1 MKNMTIRERS
11 VLFPL
16 LLLLSLP
23 SCTEKAIP
31 DLPGQ
36 GEALSTVLI
45 NSSFQP
51 LFANLPNDS
60 AGSETKGTAVMVPL
74 QSVLDKAGQK
84 KSIFMGCTVVQIPFS
99 PEYSGQKAYF
109 GNEPE
114 GDPGETAVLK
124 RFLVASEDGMFVVT
138 MVTDYHYWR
147 SHPGFD
153 YLDKPD
159 YTGAVVFSTVSGEL
173 IKVQAYDSGRISQAD
188 FVTAPESGGI
198 GKGLA
203 YILVYSEPAGTK
215 SGTASDD
222 GVLDSEGIAGRYTIS
237 IKQETEDAAWY
248 WDPSSDTECLPEKNY
263 TVKLSC
269 DIPVEVRMTGS
280 GTYTAG
286 STAII
291 GYTQAHNVKVLEVNH
306 WTGDFAW
313 AKSSRFSYKVT
324 SDLESTAY
332 FEAKKPFTDN
342 SRHVSNPLLSMR
354 IAASNVSM
362 ELADA
367 DEGIYANYYGGTFG
381 ETRTDLDGNPKRH
394 DGLDL
399 YAEVGTPVY
408 ALCSGVVTK
417 AECGYGD
424 EHVSNSYGNEL
435 RIEAREKNKTV
446 VYQYAHLR
454 GGMPFAVNPRTGQ
467 PFKLDDK
474 VFQGDLIGY
483 SGRSGNATNVPNPH
497 LHLGVNA
504 GGKWVDPK
512 PYINGTYP
520 SGRKSI
526 DKSKGVITGI
536 RRD

>member
-1 MKNMTIRERS
+1 MTIRERS

-45 NSSFQP
+45 NSTMQP

-60 AGSETKGTAVMVPL
+60 EGSETKGTAVMVPL

-84 KSIFMGCTVVQIPFS
+84 KSIFRGCTVVQIPFS

-114 GDPGETAVLK
+114 GDPGETAILK
-124 RFLVASEDGMFVVT
+124 RFLVAGEDGMFVVT
-138 MVTDYHYWR
+138 MVTDYHYWH

-173 IKVQAYDSGRISQAD
+173 IKVQAYDSGRILQAD
-188 FVTAPESGGI
+188 FVTAQESGGLD
-198 GKGLA
+198 KRLA

-237 IKQETEDAAWY
+237 IKPEKEDATWF
-248 WDPSSDTECLPEKNY
+248 WDPSADTECLPEKNY
-263 TVKLSC
+263 SVKLSC
-269 DIPVEVRMTGS
+269 DIPDEVSMTGS

-291 GYTQAHNVKVLEVNH
+291 GYIQTHNVKVLEVSH

-313 AKSSRFSYKVT
+313 AKS
-324 SDLESTAY
+324 
-332 FEAKKPFTDN
+332 
-342 SRHVSNPLLSMR
+342 
-354 IAASNVSM
+354 
-362 ELADA
+362 
-367 DEGIYANYYGGTFG
+367 
-381 ETRTDLDGNPKRH
+381 
-394 DGLDL
+394 
-399 YAEVGTPVY
+399 
-408 ALCSGVVTK
+408 
-417 AECGYGD
+417 
-424 EHVSNSYGNEL
+424 
-435 RIEAREKNKTV
+435 
-446 VYQYAHLR
+446 
-454 GGMPFAVNPRTGQ
+454 
-467 PFKLDDK
+467 
-474 VFQGDLIGY
+474 
-483 SGRSGNATNVPNPH
+483 
-497 LHLGVNA
+497 
-504 GGKWVDPK
+504 
-512 PYINGTYP
+512 
-520 SGRKSI
+520 
-526 DKSKGVITGI
+526 
-536 RRD
+536 